1 MRRTLTVAGDIFG
14 DGMLQSS
21 VFSLG
26 VGSFKGKKAKG
37 PQRYNLPHGQMLV
50 CLVCRG
56 EFFHRR
62 RYKLNTTGME
72 FLDLAWANEDATCL
86 VCVKCR
92 HIHWFAF

>member
-1 MRRTLTVAGDIFG
+1 MTKRD
-14 DGMLQSS
+14 

-26 VGSFKGKKAKG
+26 MGLFKGKKAKG
-37 PQRYNLPHGQMLV
+37 PQRYNLPHGQMLT

-56 EFFHRR
+56 QFFDRR

-86 VCVKCR
+86 VCVNCR